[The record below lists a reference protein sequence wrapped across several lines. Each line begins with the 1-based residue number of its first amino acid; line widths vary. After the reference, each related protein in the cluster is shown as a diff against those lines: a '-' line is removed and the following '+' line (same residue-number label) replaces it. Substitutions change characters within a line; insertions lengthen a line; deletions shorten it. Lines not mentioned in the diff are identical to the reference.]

1 MNPTSSTTRDPY
13 WNIVA
18 IPTGATNLPAPP
30 YAAYNPQTSVL
41 PPTYVNRFGYTNNG
55 VTNYW
60 MAPNATA
67 NTIIAG
73 SYNWIA
79 AQTFV
84 ITKAGLYNFNFQGSA
99 DNAMSFIING
109 SITNTG
115 TVLPTIVGGTQIGAT
130 INDFQ
135 NIYSFVGQAY
145 MDAGTNTAYMVLND
159 YGGRTAAL
167 ITQSTFS
174 DTASP
179 TWDGEGTNGNWST
192 GPNWVGDAVPP
203 SGTNWNYIFTGVNR
217 TSATNDYAP
226 GTDLQG
232 LYFAPEAGA
241 FTISGNAIDFFA
253 GKIENNSTNTQV
265 VNLAG
270 LTFNGGAQQINPIHG
285 NITIGGSG
293 NITNN
298 GQRLEVFG
306 VNGHTLTMEKNIT
319 GSGGVTLHGN
329 SRLVITVDQSY
340 TGGTVIN
347 GGTVQVG
354 NGGTT
359 GTLGTGNVTN
369 NATLLVNRSNDIT
382 LSNAISG
389 TGRLEINS
397 GGTTTL
403 AGINSY
409 TGGTLVLG
417 GVLFGA
423 SSGIQGN
430 ITNNSSVVFNQ
441 DSVTGAGTY
450 AGAMSGTGSLTKQG
464 GRILQLTGNNTYAGN
479 TLVTGGEL
487 RVGNGGTAG
496 TLGTGVVVMSNNA
509 TLSFNRANDFT
520 LNNLITGAGTLTK
533 LGAGTATLTASNAY
547 TGSTI
552 VSAGRL
558 VINGQQSSATGVVTV
573 NNGASLGGSG
583 IIGGATT
590 FLTGALHAP
599 GNSPGVQTFNNGLLY
614 STGSVLE
621 WELTA
626 NTTAGRGTSFD
637 GINVNG
643 GLLTIQSGA
652 ISTLVFNALGS
663 TVDWRNDFWSTDQTW
678 QVFDNSISPSLGT
691 GSVFS
696 TINLTADSLGATLGS
711 IRLGATFA
719 WDQQD
724 NDLFLTYT
732 AIPEPSAYM
741 LLLLAGVS
749 WVAVRL
755 RKRRRVNP

>member
-1 MNPTSSTTRDPY
+1 
-13 WNIVA
+13 
-18 IPTGATNLPAPP
+18 
-30 YAAYNPQTSVL
+30 
-41 PPTYVNRFGYTNNG
+41 
-55 VTNYW
+55 
-60 MAPNATA
+60 
-67 NTIIAG
+67 
-73 SYNWIA
+73 
-79 AQTFV
+79 
-84 ITKAGLYNFNFQGSA
+84 
-99 DNAMSFIING
+99 
-109 SITNTG
+109 
-115 TVLPTIVGGTQIGAT
+115 
-130 INDFQ
+130 
-135 NIYSFVGQAY
+135 
-145 MDAGTNTAYMVLND
+145 
-159 YGGRTAAL
+159 
-167 ITQSTFS
+167 
-174 DTASP
+174 
-179 TWDGEGTNGNWST
+179 
-192 GPNWVGDAVPP
+192 
-203 SGTNWNYIFTGVNR
+203 
-217 TSATNDYAP
+217 
-226 GTDLQG
+226 

-253 GKIENNSTNTQV
+253 GKIENNSTNTQML
-265 VNLAG
+265 NLAG
-270 LTFNGGAQQINPIHG
+270 LSFNGGAQQINPIHG